1 MAGNSALKS
10 RQKSD
15 AKPKGRPNQS
25 GRRRTFVFL
34 LAGLLLIGATKFA
47 YSLAI
52 EVSERGR
59 TPEALIATYP
69 ERYSKLMH
77 NAFTMSSIEYR
88 GPEVYHQEPLPELD
102 AHLFL
107 FEWRSRSD
115 NHVELCI
122 TAAIVAEVEDF
133 FGGWY
138 TKEEV
143 FPICEYQM
151 VDSKP
156 PSVTYWEAQSTGKTK
171 HYALVAGPDYKL
183 ASWVELELADG
194 SVSRSETH
202 HIAYAQVIRR
212 DEPIEIER
220 VSFLNSAGH
229 SFASFAYP
237 LWMEI

>member
-1 MAGNSALKS
+1 MKS
-10 RQKSD
+10 RRESDFKQKG
-15 AKPKGRPNQS
+15 KPPQIR
-25 GRRRTFVFL
+25 RRRTFVFL

-47 YSLAI
+47 HSLATS
-52 EVSERGR
+52 VSERGR
-59 TPEALIATYP
+59 TAEALIATYP
-69 ERYSKLMH
+69 ERYSQLMH

-88 GPEVYHQEPLPELD
+88 GPKVYHQEPLPDLD

-122 TAAIVAEVEDF
+122 TAAIVAEAQDI

-138 TKEEV
+138 TKQEV

-156 PSVTYWEAQSTGKTK
+156 PSVTYWEAQSTGKTM
-171 HYALVAGPDYKL
+171 HYALVAGPAYKL

-194 SVSRSETH
+194 SLSRSETH
-202 HIAYAQVIRR
+202 SIGYAQVLRR

-220 VSFLNSAGH
+220 VSFLNSRGQA
-229 SFASFAYP
+229 FASFDYP
-237 LWMEI
+237 FWMER

>member
-1 MAGNSALKS
+1 MVENCALKLG
-10 RQKSD
+10 RKSE
-15 AKPKGRPNQS
+15 AKPKGKPQQS

-34 LAGLLLIGATKFA
+34 IAGLLLIGATKFA

-52 EVSERGR
+52 SVSERGR
-59 TPEALIATYP
+59 TPEELIAGYP
-69 ERYSKLMH
+69 EQYSKLMH
-77 NAFTMSSIEYR
+77 NDFTNKSLEIR
-88 GPEVYHQEPLPELD
+88 GPEVYHQEPLPDLD

-107 FEWRSRSD
+107 FEWRARSD

-122 TAAIVAEVEDF
+122 TAVIVAEAQDI

-138 TKEEV
+138 TKEDV

-156 PSVTYWEAQSTGKTK
+156 PSITYWEAQSTGKTV
-171 HYALVAGPDYKL
+171 HYALVSGPAYRL

-202 HIAYAQVIRR
+202 RIAYAQVIRR
-212 DEPIEIER
+212 DEPIQIESVR
-220 VSFLNSAGH
+220 FLNNDGH
-229 SFASFAYP
+229 SLASFAYP
-237 LWMEI
+237 LWMEW